1 MGSAGAFMFLEHISF
16 DIRGGTMK
24 QQTTLQEFT
33 RYVLL
38 NVLGMIGLS
47 CYILAD
53 TFFIANGLGSNGLT
67 ALNLA
72 IPVYSFVHGSGLM
85 LGMGGATKYSVF
97 LGQKKRKE
105 ADYVFT
111 NTVIVTIGL
120 ALVFVLLG
128 LFGAKEL
135 TRLLGAD
142 AYVFDMTYTYLK
154 VILLFAPA
162 FMMNDVLVSFVRND
176 NNPKLAMIAMLA
188 GSFSNIVLDYFF
200 IFPCKLGIFGVVL
213 ATGFAPIISMLVL
226 SRHRKQKERF
236 RLQRYVRKGQTWRD
250 VCSVRMTLSC
260 MAIGVPSLITE
271 VASGIVI
278 IVFNMIIL
286 GLEGNL
292 GVAAY
297 GVIANIS
304 LVVVAVFTGIAQGMQ
319 PLVSKVYG
327 VHEQDTM
334 KQLRKY
340 ALITALCVAIVVY
353 IVIYIG
359 ADAIALVFNS
369 ERNIELQDMAVQGL
383 KLYFIATPFIGI
395 NVVLSNY
402 FSAIEKPLP
411 AQMISILRGMVL
423 IIPMAFILAM
433 IGGLT
438 GVWLTVAV
446 TEMIVCIFGMMIQV
460 RKHKSRNKRP
470 LE

>member
-1 MGSAGAFMFLEHISF
+1 MLDMHERKNVI
-16 DIRGGTMK
+16 MK
-24 QQTTLQEFT
+24 QQTSLQEFT
-33 RYVLL
+33 HYVLL

-85 LGMGGATKYSVF
+85 FGMGGATKYSVF
-97 LGQKKRKE
+97 LGQKMRHE
-105 ADYVFT
+105 ANKVFT
-111 NTVIVTIGL
+111 NTVIVTVGL
-120 ALVFVLLG
+120 ALVFVLIG
-128 LFGAKEL
+128 LFGAEKL
-135 TRLLGAD
+135 TSLLGAD
-142 AYVFDMTYTYLK
+142 VQVFEMTHTYLK
-154 VILLFAPA
+154 VILLFSPA

-176 NNPKLAMIAMLA
+176 NNPRLAMIAMLA
-188 GSFSNIVLDYFF
+188 GSFSNIILDYVF
-200 IFPCKLGIFGVVL
+200 IFPCKLGIFGAVL
-213 ATGFAPIISMLVL
+213 ATGFSPIISMSVL
-226 SRHRKQKERF
+226 SRHKKQKEHF
-236 RLQRYVRKGQTWRD
+236 QLQRYVRKGQIWRE
-250 VCSVRMTLSC
+250 VCSVRLTLSC

-319 PLVSKVYG
+319 PLVSKAYG
-327 VHEQDTM
+327 VQEQ
-334 KQLRKY
+334 KQINQLRKY
-340 ALITALCVAIVVY
+340 ALVTVLCMAVVLY
-353 IVIYIG
+353 MGIYVF
-359 ADAIALVFNS
+359 ADSIALAFNS
-369 ERNIELQDMAVQGL
+369 ERNTQLQDMAVQGL

-411 AQMISILRGMVL
+411 AQIISILRGMVL
-423 IIPMAFILAM
+423 IIPMAFILAI

-446 TEMIVCIFGMMIQV
+446 TEGIVFLVGVLCNIKFEIY
-460 RKHKSRNKRP
+460 K
-470 LE
+470 

>member
-1 MGSAGAFMFLEHISF
+1 
-16 DIRGGTMK
+16 MK
-24 QQTTLQEFT
+24 QQTSLQEFT

-38 NVLGMIGLS
+38 NVLGMMGLS

-97 LGQKKRKE
+97 LGQKKRHDANK
-105 ADYVFT
+105 VFT
-111 NTVIVTIGL
+111 NTVIVTVGF
-120 ALVFVLLG
+120 ALVFVLIG
-128 LFGAKEL
+128 LFGSEKL
-135 TRLLGAD
+135 TNLLGAD
-142 AYVFDMTYTYLK
+142 VQVFEMTHTYLK
-154 VILLFAPA
+154 VILLFSPA

-176 NNPKLAMIAMLA
+176 NNPRLAMIAMLA
-188 GSFSNIVLDYFF
+188 GSFSNIILDYIF
-200 IFPCKLGIFGVVL
+200 IFPCKLGIFGAVL
-213 ATGFAPIISMLVL
+213 ATGFAPMISMVVL
-226 SRHRKQKERF
+226 SAHRKKEERF
-236 RLQRYVRKGQTWRD
+236 RLLLHVRTGRTCRE
-250 VCSVRMTLSC
+250 VCSFHMMASC

-271 VASGIVI
+271 VASGIVM
-278 IVFNMIIL
+278 IVFNVLIL

-319 PLVSKVYG
+319 PLVSRAYG
-327 VHEQDTM
+327 VQEQDTIN
-334 KQLRKY
+334 KLRKY
-340 ALITALCVAIVVY
+340 ALITVLCVAAVVY
-353 IVIYIG
+353 IMIFVG

-369 ERNIELQDMAVQGL
+369 EKNRELQEMAVQGL

-395 NVVLSNY
+395 NVILSNY

-411 AQMISILRGMVL
+411 AQVISILRGMVL
-423 IIPMAFILAM
+423 IIPMAFLLAM
-433 IGGLT
+433 LGGLM

-446 TEMIVCIFGMMIQV
+446 TEGVVCLVDVAILLFFDKM
-460 RKHKSRNKRP
+460 KCRNK
-470 LE
+470 

>member
-1 MGSAGAFMFLEHISF
+1 
-16 DIRGGTMK
+16 MK
-24 QQTTLQEFT
+24 QQTSLQEFI

-38 NVLGMIGLS
+38 NVLGMMGLS

-97 LGQKKRKE
+97 LGQKKRYE
-105 ADYVFT
+105 ANKVFT
-111 NTVIVTIGL
+111 NVVIVTVGL
-120 ALVFVLLG
+120 AFVFVLIG
-128 LFGAKEL
+128 LFFAEKI
-135 TRLLGAD
+135 TSLLGAD
-142 AYVFDMTYTYLK
+142 AQVFEMTHTYLK
-154 VILLFAPA
+154 VILLFSPA
-162 FMMNDVLVSFVRND
+162 FMINDVLVSFVRND
-176 NNPKLAMIAMLA
+176 NNPRLAMIAMLA
-188 GSFSNIVLDYFF
+188 GSFSNIILDYVF
-200 IFPCKLGIFGVVL
+200 IFPCKLGIFGAVL
-213 ATGFAPIISMLVL
+213 ATGFAPMISMAVL
-226 SRHRKQKERF
+226 SVHRKKEERF
-236 RLQRYVRKGQTWRD
+236 RLLLQVRTVRTCREI
-250 VCSVRMTLSC
+250 CSFRMMASC

-278 IVFNMIIL
+278 IVFNVLIL

-304 LVVVAVFTGIAQGMQ
+304 LVVVAIFTGIAQGMQ
-319 PLVSKVYG
+319 PLVSKAYG
-327 VHEQDTM
+327 VQEQDTIN
-334 KQLRKY
+334 KLRKY
-340 ALITALCVAIVVY
+340 ALITVLCVAAAVY
-353 IVIYIG
+353 IVIFVG

-369 ERNIELQDMAVQGL
+369 EKNRELQEMAVQGL

-395 NVVLSNY
+395 NVILSNY

-411 AQMISILRGMVL
+411 AQVISILRGMVL
-423 IIPMAFILAM
+423 IIPMAFLLAM
-433 IGGLT
+433 NGGLT

-446 TEMIVCIFGMMIQV
+446 TEGVVCLVDVAILLFFDKM
-460 RKHKSRNKRP
+460 KCRNK
-470 LE
+470 